1 MLSFFCGFSLFS
13 YVTLYVHWTVYYII
27 LLTVYSVVQC
37 CTTVYN
43 VVQCTMLYSAQ
54 CCTVYSVQ
62 CCTVYSVQ
70 CWTSVHCCTV
80 YSVQC
85 CTVYNDEQCTV
96 YNIVQHVHTCEDI
109 PGWIRPVLCSTHFTP
124 VLVFIIVTEVSIE

>member
-96 YNIVQHVHTCEDI
+96 YNIVQCTTRTYMWGHTWLDTSCIVFHSFYTCFSVHYCY
-109 PGWIRPVLCSTHFTP
+109 RS
-124 VLVFIIVTEVSIE
+124 